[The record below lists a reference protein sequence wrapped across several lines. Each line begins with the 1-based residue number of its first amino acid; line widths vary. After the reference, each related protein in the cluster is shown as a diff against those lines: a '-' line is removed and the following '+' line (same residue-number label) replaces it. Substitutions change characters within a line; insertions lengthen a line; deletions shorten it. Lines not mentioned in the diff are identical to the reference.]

1 MYKRQAFANWPTT
14 DPFDWEEQVSAYFR
28 KFAKVDV
35 EHIRSTE
42 KFLSGQFASYHIY
55 PYFPDYLGFQDVL
68 GQEVPQKYRFM
79 AVSYTH
85 LDVYKRQPG
94 SSCGI

>member
-1 MYKRQAFANWPTT
+1 M
-14 DPFDWEEQVSAYFR
+14 
-28 KFAKVDV
+28 

-79 AVSYTH
+79 ENGVFNSYRAYLSMINDYHTMPVVVSEYGCPRPGAGRRRTATPAVP
-85 LDVYKRQPG
+85 RAG
-94 SSCGI
+94 